1 MRIEPEKLSAFL
13 DGELSPRETA
23 AIEEALAE
31 DPALQ
36 AELERL
42 MEADT
47 LAQAAFQD
55 MAEEP
60 VPLAM
65 AAAIKSAPVAELPAN
80 TAAAPFARIGQL
92 LAVAVLC
99 LGIGGGGGWFAA
111 QNDVP
116 PVQTAGWIADI
127 ADYHAVYSGQ
137 VRHLVEVPAEE
148 ANHIQTWLTATIG
161 ADVTIP
167 DLSEHGLTFEGA
179 RLLVAAGKPVS
190 QLMFS
195 DAQGRVVA
203 LCQIAN
209 PTPQAEP
216 KRDTLD
222 GFALISWGGTGAN
235 FVVVGDEDRSDLD
248 AIAQTALLQV

>member
-13 DGELSPRETA
+13 DGELNPRETA
-23 AIEEALAE
+23 VIEAALAE

-55 MAEEP
+55 MADEP

-65 AAAIKSAPVAELPAN
+65 AAAIKSAPVAEPPAN
-80 TAAAPFARIGQL
+80 QSAAPFGRIGQL

-99 LGIGGGGGWFAA
+99 LAIGGSGGWFAA
-111 QNDVP
+111 QNGTP
-116 PVQTAGWIADI
+116 AVQTAGWIADI

-137 VRHLVEVPAEE
+137 VRHLVEVPAQE
-148 ANHIQTWLTATIG
+148 AEHIQTWLTATIG
-161 ADVTIP
+161 AEVRIP

-195 DAQGRVVA
+195 DTQGRIVA
-203 LCQIAN
+203 LCQIATA
-209 PTPQAEP
+209 TPQPEA
-216 KRDTLD
+216 KVDTLD
-222 GFALISWGGTGAN
+222 GFSLVSWGGAGAN
-235 FVVVGDEDRSDLD
+235 FVIVGDEGRLDLE
-248 AIAQTALLQV
+248 AIATTAATQV